1 MTPVELSRTVLRAVR
16 RAVDDG
22 ELDVA
27 VPGRTSLTPPGP
39 GGCGD
44 YATNVAL
51 QLARP
56 AGQPP
61 LRVAEILR
69 ERLVR
74 TDGISDVVVTGPGFL
89 NISLRGTETAL
100 VREILL
106 SGHRYGHADRPT
118 GRLVQLHAPHEV
130 RAVVVMDAVARILR
144 SQGALLRTSCAE
156 RPEPEW
162 GHILGVH
169 IDAYG
174 TPDAPAPLDVNVRPV
189 PAAPA
194 DPTPSAGTP
203 PAGPFSTRPSTTG
216 PASQPTTWSSARA
229 TLSSA
234 SVTPTPAPGRSPATP
249 PTWASTPSPGTQ
261 TYGAHRQPYRKP
273 SYRTH
278 TTRPPCGT
286 PSPITPASSRRPPRT
301 TPPTAWPGISS
312 PSPTPFSLFSPPSFL
327 VVRRNPRPPTVPGS
341 RSPKPPGRCWPV
353 ACPCSAS
360 THPNTSREPVKK
372 MSRSAHPA
380 GPRHADVL
388 PEGHY
393 SAPPADLNSLDP
405 KVWAQTV
412 GRDEDGV
419 VTVGGIDVKTLAEE
433 HGTPAYVVDEA
444 DFRARA
450 RAWRGAFGT
459 DADVFYAGKAFL
471 SRAVVRWL
479 HEEGLNLDVCSG
491 GELATALSA
500 GMPADR
506 IAFHGNNKS
515 TEEIRRAITEGV
527 GRIVL
532 DSFQEIV
539 RVAHIAQ
546 SLGKR
551 QRVQIRITVGV
562 EAHTHEFIAT
572 AHEDQKFGI
581 PLAGGQAAEAVR
593 RALKLDGLELIGIHS
608 HIGSQIFDMSGF
620 EVAAHRVVGLL
631 KAVRDEHGVE
641 LPEIDLGGGLGIA
654 YTSDDDPSE
663 PHEIAKALTEIVTR
677 ECEAAKLRTPR
688 ISVEPGRAIVGPT
701 AFTLYEVGTIKPL
714 DGLRTY
720 VSVDGGMS
728 DNIRTALY
736 DAEYT
741 VALVS
746 RTSDAQPMLA
756 RVVGKHCES
765 GDIVVKDAF
774 LPADLAP
781 GDLIAVPATGAYCR
795 SMASNYNHVLRP
807 PVVSVHEGESRVIV
821 RRETEEDLLRLDVG

>member
-1 MTPVELSRTVLRAVR
+1 
-16 RAVDDG
+16 
-22 ELDVA
+22 
-27 VPGRTSLTPPGP
+27 
-39 GGCGD
+39 
-44 YATNVAL
+44 
-51 QLARP
+51 
-56 AGQPP
+56 
-61 LRVAEILR
+61 
-69 ERLVR
+69 
-74 TDGISDVVVTGPGFL
+74 
-89 NISLRGTETAL
+89 
-100 VREILL
+100 
-106 SGHRYGHADRPT
+106 
-118 GRLVQLHAPHEV
+118 
-130 RAVVVMDAVARILR
+130 
-144 SQGALLRTSCAE
+144 
-156 RPEPEW
+156 
-162 GHILGVH
+162 
-169 IDAYG
+169 
-174 TPDAPAPLDVNVRPV
+174 
-189 PAAPA
+189 
-194 DPTPSAGTP
+194 
-203 PAGPFSTRPSTTG
+203 
-216 PASQPTTWSSARA
+216 
-229 TLSSA
+229 
-234 SVTPTPAPGRSPATP
+234 
-249 PTWASTPSPGTQ
+249 
-261 TYGAHRQPYRKP
+261 
-273 SYRTH
+273 
-278 TTRPPCGT
+278 
-286 PSPITPASSRRPPRT
+286 
-301 TPPTAWPGISS
+301 
-312 PSPTPFSLFSPPSFL
+312 
-327 VVRRNPRPPTVPGS
+327 
-341 RSPKPPGRCWPV
+341 
-353 ACPCSAS
+353 
-360 THPNTSREPVKK
+360 